1 MLGIRVYEY
10 MSSPV
15 IVVSPSDTI
24 TRVRNLMLRHGIGRL
39 PVVENGILVGIITAY
54 DVAKVIDEVGNKPL
68 DTIPVELYMT
78 RDPITI
84 DVNAPIEEAA
94 KLMVKHDIG
103 GLPVLQDGRLVGII
117 TKSDIVR
124 AFAEKL
130 RGRYRVEDHLDPNVP
145 IVSPSH
151 TAAYV
156 AKLLFD
162 TSCKRVLVVEGEK
175 LVGIIAP
182 SDLAFAVPLQK
193 LPRKAKVYKIAGVSP
208 RGVYATL
215 PYIRG
220 AALAAD
226 IMTPD
231 PLTVKPSD
239 DLAYAARLMVR
250 HGFSSVPVVG
260 DEGDIRGIVVKHH
273 ILRTLV
279 GL

>member
-1 MLGIRVYEY
+1 
-10 MSSPV
+10 
-15 IVVSPSDTI
+15 
-24 TRVRNLMLRHGIGRL
+24 MLRHGIGRL

-130 RGRYRVEDHLDPNVP
+130 RGKYRVEDHLDPNVP